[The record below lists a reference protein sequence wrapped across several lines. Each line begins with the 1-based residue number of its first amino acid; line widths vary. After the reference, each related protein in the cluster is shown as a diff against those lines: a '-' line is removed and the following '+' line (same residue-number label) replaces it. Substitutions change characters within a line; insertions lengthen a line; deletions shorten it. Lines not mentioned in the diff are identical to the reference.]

1 MSSAKLTLI
10 GMYNYDQT
18 LFNEL
23 VMPEGI
29 DKDLFIQ
36 SLLMQ
41 SGEFE
46 VLYPQ
51 PEFMKYSIK
60 IWSSKW
66 FRTFSEWLRGT
77 QQRWN
82 PIYNYD
88 RFEESRNNNKKDFT
102 SKTMADYSDKRRIDL
117 DDTRTADL
125 QEKRTADL
133 QDKRTADLRDTRTAD
148 LTDKTTFDNT
158 DTNTQTD
165 AMTTEHSVAAYDSSS
180 YSPSSKDVVN
190 NGQSKT
196 DHTGTVENGTSGTD
210 INDHT
215 GTDTMKHTGT
225 DTTEHTG
232 TDIMK
237 HTGTDNTAR
246 KGTLSDQT
254 GSEASEDIHEAHL
267 YGNIGVTTSAAMLR
281 EFYDVSSWSLYEHMC
296 DVFTS
301 ELLIPVYD

>member
-18 LFNEL
+18 IFNEL

-51 PEFMKYSIK
+51 PDFMKYSIK

-66 FRTFSEWLRGT
+66 FRTFAEWLRGT

-82 PIYNYD
+82 PIYNFD

-102 SKTMADYSDKRRIDL
+102 SKTTADYSDQRRVDL

-125 QEKRTADL
+125 QEKRTANL
-133 QDKRTADLRDTRTAD
+133 Q
-148 LTDKTTFDNT
+148 DKTTFDNT
-158 DTNTQTD
+158 DTTTQLED
-165 AMTTEHSVAAYDSSS
+165 MTTEHSVAAYDSSS

-190 NGQSKT
+190 NGQNKT
-196 DHTGTVENGTSGTD
+196 DHTGSVTNA
-210 INDHT
+210 N
-215 GTDTMKHTGT
+215 TGT

-254 GSEASEDIHEAHL
+254 GSEATEDIHEAHL
-267 YGNIGVTTSAAMLR
+267 YGNIGVTTSAAMLK
-281 EFYDVSSWSLYEHMC
+281 EFYDISSWSLYEHMC